1 MNKTSLLA
9 ATALLA
15 VACGAT
21 PEIRVNNQEI
31 KVGDGLYALFETS
44 RGDILVQLEME
55 KAPITVANFVALAEG
70 NHPKAPSKKGVPFYD
85 GLIFHRVIPQF
96 MIQGGDPDGQG
107 SGGPGYQFADEFH
120 PSLRHSVPGI
130 LSMANSGPG
139 TNGSQFFITEAATT
153 WLNDRHSIF
162 GKVVSGMEKVT
173 EIANAERDPRDMP
186 KTPITMNVKIIRQ
199 GKAAKDFDAPKVF
212 TEGLAGAE
220 AKAAQTA
227 ADAAAKGALRA
238 AEFTW
243 FSNGTVNSAEFEKKY
258 AEWLSKAET
267 RAEGLKVLVVT
278 EGEGEPMVDGDQA
291 LVHYA
296 GYLNSGKPFDASV
309 KEVALVWGQ
318 YNPQR
323 EPYQGF
329 PVTCGNRGQVIKGW
343 QQGLIGL
350 KKGSHAK
357 LIIPPALGYGAA
369 GAGDVIPPNA
379 TLVFDVWIEDIKKK

>member
-1 MNKTSLLA
+1 MIKPSLLA
-9 ATALLA
+9 ASALLA

-21 PEIRVNNQEI
+21 PDIRVNNQEI

-44 RGDILVQLEME
+44 KGDILIQLEME

-70 NHPKAPSKKGVPFYD
+70 NHPKVTVKKGEPFFD

-96 MIQGGDPDGQG
+96 MIQGGDPDGRG
-107 SGGPGYQFADEFH
+107 TGGPGYQFPDEFH
-120 PSLRHSVPGI
+120 PSLRHNGPGI

-139 TNGSQFFITEAATT
+139 TNGSQFFITEVATN
-153 WLNDRHSIF
+153 WLDDRHSIF
-162 GKVVSGMEKVT
+162 GKVIAGLEKVT
-173 EIANAERDPRDMP
+173 EIANAERDPRDVP
-186 KTPITMNVKIIRQ
+186 KTPITLKVKIIRQ
-199 GKAAKDFDAPKVF
+199 GKAAKEFDAPKVF

-220 AKAAQTA
+220 AKAAKEA
-227 ADAAAKGALRA
+227 AEAEAKGAARA

-243 FSNGTVNSAEFEKKY
+243 FTNGTVNSAEFEKKY
-258 AEWLSKAET
+258 AEWIAKAEN

-278 EGEGEPMVDGDQA
+278 EGEGEPMVDGEQA

-296 GYLNSGKPFDASV
+296 GYLNSGKPFDTSV
-309 KEVALVWGQ
+309 KEVAKAWGQ

-329 PVTCGNRGQVIKGW
+329 PVTCGNQGRVIKGW

-357 LIIPPALGYGAA
+357 LIIPPALGYGEA
-369 GAGDVIPPNA
+369 GAGGVIPPNA
-379 TLVFDVWIEDIKKK
+379 TLVFDVWIEEILK

>member
-1 MNKTSLLA
+1 MIKPSLLA
-9 ATALLA
+9 ASALLA

-21 PEIRVNNQEI
+21 PDIRVNNQEI

-44 RGDILVQLEME
+44 KGDILIQLEME

-70 NHPKAPSKKGVPFYD
+70 NHPKVTVKKGEPFFD

-96 MIQGGDPDGQG
+96 MIQGGDPDGRG
-107 SGGPGYQFADEFH
+107 TGGPGYQFSDEFH
-120 PSLRHSVPGI
+120 PSLRHNGPGI

-139 TNGSQFFITEAATT
+139 TNGSQFFITEVATN
-153 WLNDRHSIF
+153 WLADRHSIF
-162 GKVVSGMEKVT
+162 GKVIAGLEKVT
-173 EIANAERDPRDMP
+173 EIANAERDPRDVP

-199 GKAAKDFDAPKVF
+199 GKAAKEFDAPKVF

-220 AKAAQTA
+220 AKAAKEA
-227 ADAAAKGALRA
+227 AEAEAKGAARA

-243 FSNGTVNSAEFEKKY
+243 FTNGTVNSAEFEKKY
-258 AEWLSKAET
+258 AEWVAKAEN

-278 EGEGEPMVDGDQA
+278 EGQGEPMADGDQA

-296 GYLNSGKPFDASV
+296 GYLNSGKPFDTSV
-309 KEVALVWGQ
+309 KEVAKAWGQ

-329 PVTCGNRGQVIKGW
+329 PVTCGNQGRVIKGW

-357 LIIPPALGYGAA
+357 LIIPPALGYGEA
-369 GAGDVIPPNA
+369 GAGGVIPPNA
-379 TLVFDVWIEDIKKK
+379 TLVFDVWIEEVLK

>member
-1 MNKTSLLA
+1 MIKPSLLA
-9 ATALLA
+9 ASALLA

-21 PEIRVNNQEI
+21 PDIRVNNQEI

-44 RGDILVQLEME
+44 KGDILIQLEME

-70 NHPKAPSKKGVPFYD
+70 NHPKVTVKKGEPFFD

-96 MIQGGDPDGQG
+96 MIQGGDPDGRG
-107 SGGPGYQFADEFH
+107 TGGPGYQFSDEFH
-120 PSLRHSVPGI
+120 PSLRHNGPGI

-139 TNGSQFFITEAATT
+139 TNGSQFFITEVATN
-153 WLNDRHSIF
+153 WLDDRHSIF
-162 GKVVSGMEKVT
+162 GKVIAGLEKVT
-173 EIANAERDPRDMP
+173 EIANAERDTSDVP

-199 GKAAKDFDAPKVF
+199 GKAAKEFDAPKVF
-212 TEGLAGAE
+212 TEGLAGTE
-220 AKAAQTA
+220 AKAAKEA
-227 ADAAAKGALRA
+227 AEAEAKGAARA

-243 FSNGTVNSAEFEKKY
+243 FTNGTVNSAEFEKKY
-258 AEWLSKAET
+258 AEWVAKAEN

-278 EGEGEPMVDGDQA
+278 EGQGEPMADGDQA

-296 GYLNSGKPFDASV
+296 GYLNSGKPFDTSV
-309 KEVALVWGQ
+309 KEVAKAWGQ

-329 PVTCGNRGQVIKGW
+329 PVTCGNQGRVIKGW

-357 LIIPPALGYGAA
+357 LIIPPALGYGEA
-369 GAGDVIPPNA
+369 GAGGVIPPNA
-379 TLVFDVWIEDIKKK
+379 TLVFDVWIEEVLK

>member
-1 MNKTSLLA
+1 MIKPSLLA
-9 ATALLA
+9 ASALLA

-21 PEIRVNNQEI
+21 PDIRVNNQEI

-44 RGDILVQLEME
+44 KGDILIQLEME

-70 NHPKAPSKKGVPFYD
+70 NHPKVTVKKGEPFFD

-96 MIQGGDPDGQG
+96 MIQGGDPDGRG
-107 SGGPGYQFADEFH
+107 TGGPGYQFSDEFH
-120 PSLRHSVPGI
+120 PSLRHNGPGI

-139 TNGSQFFITEAATT
+139 PNGSQFFITEVATN
-153 WLNDRHSIF
+153 WLDDRHSIF
-162 GKVVSGMEKVT
+162 GKVIAGLEKVT
-173 EIANAERDPRDMP
+173 EIANAERDPRDVP

-199 GKAAKDFDAPKVF
+199 GKAAKEFDAPKVF

-220 AKAAQTA
+220 AKAAKEA
-227 ADAAAKGALRA
+227 AEAEAKGAARA

-243 FSNGTVNSAEFEKKY
+243 FTNGTVNSAEFEKKY
-258 AEWLSKAET
+258 AEWVAKAEN

-278 EGEGEPMVDGDQA
+278 EGQGEPMADGDQA

-296 GYLNSGKPFDASV
+296 GYLNSGKPFDTSV
-309 KEVALVWGQ
+309 KEVAKAWGQ

-329 PVTCGNRGQVIKGW
+329 PVTCGNQGRVIKGW

-357 LIIPPALGYGAA
+357 LIIPPALGYGEA
-369 GAGDVIPPNA
+369 GAGGVIPPNA
-379 TLVFDVWIEDIKKK
+379 TLVFDVWIEEVLK

>member
-1 MNKTSLLA
+1 MIKPSLLA
-9 ATALLA
+9 ASALLA

-21 PEIRVNNQEI
+21 PDIRVNNQEI

-44 RGDILVQLEME
+44 KGDILIQLEME

-70 NHPKAPSKKGVPFYD
+70 NHPKVTVKKGEPFFD

-96 MIQGGDPDGQG
+96 MIQGGDPDGRG
-107 SGGPGYQFADEFH
+107 TGGPGYQFPDEFH
-120 PSLRHSVPGI
+120 PSLRHNGPGI

-139 TNGSQFFITEAATT
+139 TNGSQFFITEVATN
-153 WLNDRHSIF
+153 WLDDRHSIF
-162 GKVVSGMEKVT
+162 GKVIAGLEKVT
-173 EIANAERDPRDMP
+173 EIANAERDPRDVP
-186 KTPITMNVKIIRQ
+186 KTPITLKVKIIRQ
-199 GKAAKDFDAPKVF
+199 GKAAKEFDAPKVF

-220 AKAAQTA
+220 AKAAKEA
-227 ADAAAKGALRA
+227 AEAEAKGAARA

-243 FSNGTVNSAEFEKKY
+243 FTNGTVNSAEFEKKY
-258 AEWLSKAET
+258 AEWVAKAEN

-278 EGEGEPMVDGDQA
+278 DGEGEPMADGDQA

-296 GYLNSGKPFDASV
+296 GYLNSGKPFDTSV
-309 KEVALVWGQ
+309 KEVAKAWGQ

-329 PVTCGNRGQVIKGW
+329 PVTCGNQGRVIKGW

-357 LIIPPALGYGAA
+357 LIIPPALGYGEA
-369 GAGDVIPPNA
+369 GAGGVIPPNA
-379 TLVFDVWIEDIKKK
+379 TLVFDVWIEEVLK

>member
-1 MNKTSLLA
+1 MIKPSLLA
-9 ATALLA
+9 ASALLA

-21 PEIRVNNQEI
+21 PDIRVNNQEI

-44 RGDILVQLEME
+44 KGDILIQLEME

-70 NHPKAPSKKGVPFYD
+70 NHPKVTVKKGEPFFD

-96 MIQGGDPDGQG
+96 MIQGGDPDGRG
-107 SGGPGYQFADEFH
+107 TGGPGYQFSDEFH
-120 PSLRHSVPGI
+120 PSLRHNGPGI
-130 LSMANSGPG
+130 LSMANSGPC
-139 TNGSQFFITEAATT
+139 TNGSQFFITEVATN
-153 WLNDRHSIF
+153 WLDDRHSIF
-162 GKVVSGMEKVT
+162 GKVIAGLEKVT
-173 EIANAERDPRDMP
+173 EIANAERDPRDVP

-199 GKAAKDFDAPKVF
+199 GKAAKEFDAPKVF

-220 AKAAQTA
+220 AKAAKEA
-227 ADAAAKGALRA
+227 AEAEAKGAARA

-243 FSNGTVNSAEFEKKY
+243 FTNGTVNSAEFEKKY
-258 AEWLSKAET
+258 AEWVAKAEN

-278 EGEGEPMVDGDQA
+278 EGQGEPMADGDQA

-296 GYLNSGKPFDASV
+296 GYLNSGKPFDTSV
-309 KEVALVWGQ
+309 KEVAKAWGQ

-323 EPYQGF
+323 EPYQGL
-329 PVTCGNRGQVIKGW
+329 PVTCGNQGRVIKGW

-357 LIIPPALGYGAA
+357 LIIPPALGYGEA
-369 GAGDVIPPNA
+369 GAGGVIPPNA
-379 TLVFDVWIEDIKKK
+379 TLVFDVWIEEVLK

>member
-1 MNKTSLLA
+1 MIKPSLLA
-9 ATALLA
+9 ASALLA

-21 PEIRVNNQEI
+21 PDIRVNNQEI

-44 RGDILVQLEME
+44 NGDILIQLEME

-70 NHPKAPSKKGVPFYD
+70 NHPKVTVKKGEPFFD

-96 MIQGGDPDGQG
+96 MIQGGDPDGRG
-107 SGGPGYQFADEFH
+107 TGGPGYQFSDEFH
-120 PSLRHSVPGI
+120 PSLRHNGPGI

-139 TNGSQFFITEAATT
+139 TNGSQFFITEVATN
-153 WLNDRHSIF
+153 WLDDRHSIF
-162 GKVVSGMEKVT
+162 GKVIAGLEKVT
-173 EIANAERDPRDMP
+173 EIANAERDPRDVP

-199 GKAAKDFDAPKVF
+199 GKAAKEFDAPKVF

-220 AKAAQTA
+220 AKAAKEA
-227 ADAAAKGALRA
+227 AEAEAKGAARA

-243 FSNGTVNSAEFEKKY
+243 FTNGTVNSAEFEKKY
-258 AEWLSKAET
+258 AEWVAKAEN

-278 EGEGEPMVDGDQA
+278 EGQGEPMADGDQA

-296 GYLNSGKPFDASV
+296 GYLNSGKPFDTSV
-309 KEVALVWGQ
+309 KEVAKAWGQ

-323 EPYQGF
+323 EPYQGL
-329 PVTCGNRGQVIKGW
+329 PVTCGNQGRVIKGW

-357 LIIPPALGYGAA
+357 LIIPPALGYGEA
-369 GAGDVIPPNA
+369 GAGGVIPPNA
-379 TLVFDVWIEDIKKK
+379 TLVFDVWIEEVLK

>member
-1 MNKTSLLA
+1 MIKPSLLA
-9 ATALLA
+9 ASALLA

-21 PEIRVNNQEI
+21 PDIRVNNQEI

-44 RGDILVQLEME
+44 KGDILIQLEME

-70 NHPKAPSKKGVPFYD
+70 NHPKVTVKKGEPFFD

-96 MIQGGDPDGQG
+96 MIQGGDPDGRG
-107 SGGPGYQFADEFH
+107 TGGPGYQFSDEFH
-120 PSLRHSVPGI
+120 PSLRHNGPGI

-139 TNGSQFFITEAATT
+139 TNGSQFFITEVATN
-153 WLNDRHSIF
+153 WLDDRHSIF
-162 GKVVSGMEKVT
+162 GKVIAGLEKVT
-173 EIANAERDPRDMP
+173 EIANAERDPRDVP

-199 GKAAKDFDAPKVF
+199 GKAAKEFDAPKVF

-220 AKAAQTA
+220 AKAAKEA
-227 ADAAAKGALRA
+227 AEAEAKGAARA

-243 FSNGTVNSAEFEKKY
+243 FTNGTVNSAEFEKKY
-258 AEWLSKAET
+258 AEWVAKAEN

-278 EGEGEPMVDGDQA
+278 EGQGEPMADGDQA

-296 GYLNSGKPFDASV
+296 GYLNSGKPFDTSV
-309 KEVALVWGQ
+309 KEVAKAWGQ

-329 PVTCGNRGQVIKGW
+329 PVTCGNQGRVIKGW

-357 LIIPPALGYGAA
+357 LIIPPALGYGET
-369 GAGDVIPPNA
+369 GAGGVIPPNA
-379 TLVFDVWIEDIKKK
+379 TLVFDVWIEEVLK

>member
-1 MNKTSLLA
+1 MIKPSLLA
-9 ATALLA
+9 ASALLA

-21 PEIRVNNQEI
+21 PDIRVNNQEI

-44 RGDILVQLEME
+44 KGDILIQLEME
-55 KAPITVANFVALAEG
+55 KAPITVANFVAFAEG
-70 NHPKAPSKKGVPFYD
+70 NHPKVTVKKGEPFFD

-96 MIQGGDPDGQG
+96 MIQGGDPDGRG
-107 SGGPGYQFADEFH
+107 TGGPGYQFSDEFH
-120 PSLRHSVPGI
+120 PSLRHNGPGI

-139 TNGSQFFITEAATT
+139 TNGSQFFITEVATN
-153 WLNDRHSIF
+153 WLDDRHSIF
-162 GKVVSGMEKVT
+162 GKVIAGLEKVT
-173 EIANAERDPRDMP
+173 EIANAERDPRDVP

-199 GKAAKDFDAPKVF
+199 GKAAKEFDAPKVF

-220 AKAAQTA
+220 AKAAKEA
-227 ADAAAKGALRA
+227 AEAEAKGAARA

-243 FSNGTVNSAEFEKKY
+243 FTNGTVNSAEFEKKY
-258 AEWLSKAET
+258 AEWVAKAEN

-278 EGEGEPMVDGDQA
+278 EGQGEPMADGDQA

-296 GYLNSGKPFDASV
+296 GYLNSGKPFDTSV
-309 KEVALVWGQ
+309 KEVAKAWGQ

-323 EPYQGF
+323 EPYQGL
-329 PVTCGNRGQVIKGW
+329 PVTCGNQGRVIKGW

-357 LIIPPALGYGAA
+357 LIIPPALGYGEA
-369 GAGDVIPPNA
+369 GAGGVIPPNA
-379 TLVFDVWIEDIKKK
+379 TLVFDVWIEEVLK

>member
-1 MNKTSLLA
+1 MIKPSLLA
-9 ATALLA
+9 ASARLA

-21 PEIRVNNQEI
+21 PDIRVNNQDI

-44 RGDILVQLEME
+44 KGDILIQLEME

-70 NHPKAPSKKGVPFYD
+70 NHPKVTVKKGEPFFD

-96 MIQGGDPDGQG
+96 MIQGGDPDGRG
-107 SGGPGYQFADEFH
+107 TGGPGYQFPDEFH
-120 PSLRHSVPGI
+120 PSLRHNGPGI

-139 TNGSQFFITEAATT
+139 TNGSQFFITEVATN
-153 WLNDRHSIF
+153 WLDDRHSIF
-162 GKVVSGMEKVT
+162 GKVIAGLEKVT
-173 EIANAERDPRDMP
+173 EIANAERDPRDVP

-199 GKAAKDFDAPKVF
+199 GKAAKDFNAPKVF

-220 AKAAQTA
+220 AKAAKEA
-227 ADAAAKGALRA
+227 SEAAAKGAARA

-243 FSNGTVNSAEFEKKY
+243 FTNETVNSAEFEKKY
-258 AEWLSKAET
+258 AEWVSKAEN

-278 EGEGEPMVDGDQA
+278 EGEGEPMADGDQA

-296 GYLNSGKPFDASV
+296 GYLNSGKPFDTSV
-309 KEVALVWGQ
+309 KEVAKAWGQ

-329 PVTCGNRGQVIKGW
+329 PVTCGNQGRVIKGW

-357 LIIPPALGYGAA
+357 LIIPPALGYGEA
-369 GAGDVIPPNA
+369 GAGGVIPPNA
-379 TLVFDVWIEDIKKK
+379 TLVFDVWIEEVLK

>member
-1 MNKTSLLA
+1 MIKPSLLA
-9 ATALLA
+9 ASALLA

-21 PEIRVNNQEI
+21 PDIRVNNQEI

-44 RGDILVQLEME
+44 KGDILIQLEME

-70 NHPKAPSKKGVPFYD
+70 NHPKVTVKKGEPFFD

-96 MIQGGDPDGQG
+96 MIQGGDPDGRG
-107 SGGPGYQFADEFH
+107 TGGPGYQFSDEFH
-120 PSLRHSVPGI
+120 PSLRHNGPGI

-139 TNGSQFFITEAATT
+139 TNGSQFFITEVATN
-153 WLNDRHSIF
+153 WLDDRHSIF
-162 GKVVSGMEKVT
+162 GKVIAGLEKVT
-173 EIANAERDPRDMP
+173 EIANAERDPRDVP

-199 GKAAKDFDAPKVF
+199 GKAAKEFDAPKVF

-220 AKAAQTA
+220 AKAAKEA
-227 ADAAAKGALRA
+227 AEAEAKGAARA

-243 FSNGTVNSAEFEKKY
+243 FTNGTVNSAEFEKKY
-258 AEWLSKAET
+258 AEWVAKAEN

-278 EGEGEPMVDGDQA
+278 EGQGEPMADGDQA

-296 GYLNSGKPFDASV
+296 GYLNSGKPFDTSV
-309 KEVALVWGQ
+309 KEVAKAWGQ

-329 PVTCGNRGQVIKGW
+329 PVTCGNQGRVIKGW

-350 KKGSHAK
+350 KKGSHAR
-357 LIIPPALGYGAA
+357 LIIPPALGYGEA
-369 GAGDVIPPNA
+369 GAGGVIPPNA
-379 TLVFDVWIEDIKKK
+379 TLVFDVWIEEVLK

>member
-1 MNKTSLLA
+1 MIKPSLLA
-9 ATALLA
+9 ASALLA

-21 PEIRVNNQEI
+21 PDIRVNNQEI

-44 RGDILVQLEME
+44 KGDIIIQLEME

-70 NHPKAPSKKGVPFYD
+70 NHPKVTVKKGEPFFD

-96 MIQGGDPDGQG
+96 MIQGGDPDGRG
-107 SGGPGYQFADEFH
+107 TGGPGYQFSDEFH
-120 PSLRHSVPGI
+120 PSLRHNGPGI

-139 TNGSQFFITEAATT
+139 TNGSQFFITEVATN
-153 WLNDRHSIF
+153 WLDDRHSIF
-162 GKVVSGMEKVT
+162 GKVIAGLEKVT
-173 EIANAERDPRDMP
+173 EIANAERDPRDVP

-199 GKAAKDFDAPKVF
+199 GKAAKEFDAPKVF

-220 AKAAQTA
+220 AKAAKEA
-227 ADAAAKGALRA
+227 AEAEAKGAARA

-243 FSNGTVNSAEFEKKY
+243 FTNGTVNSAEFEKKY
-258 AEWLSKAET
+258 AEWVAKAEN

-278 EGEGEPMVDGDQA
+278 EGDGEPMADGDQA

-296 GYLNSGKPFDASV
+296 GYLNSGKPFDTSV
-309 KEVALVWGQ
+309 KEVAKAWGQ

-329 PVTCGNRGQVIKGW
+329 PVTCGNQGRVIKGW

-357 LIIPPALGYGAA
+357 LIIPPALGYGEA
-369 GAGDVIPPNA
+369 GAGGVIPPNA
-379 TLVFDVWIEDIKKK
+379 TLVFDVWIEEVLK

>member
-1 MNKTSLLA
+1 MIKPSLLA
-9 ATALLA
+9 ASALLA

-21 PEIRVNNQEI
+21 PDIRVNNQEI

-44 RGDILVQLEME
+44 KGDILIQLEME

-70 NHPKAPSKKGVPFYD
+70 NHPKVTVKKGEPFFD

-96 MIQGGDPDGQG
+96 MIQGGDPDGRG
-107 SGGPGYQFADEFH
+107 TGGPGYQFSDEFH
-120 PSLRHSVPGI
+120 PSLRHNGPGI

-139 TNGSQFFITEAATT
+139 TNGSQFFITEVATN
-153 WLNDRHSIF
+153 WLDDRHSIF
-162 GKVVSGMEKVT
+162 GKVIAGLEKVT
-173 EIANAERDPRDMP
+173 EIANAERDPRDVP

-199 GKAAKDFDAPKVF
+199 GKAAKEFDAPKVF

-220 AKAAQTA
+220 AKAAKEA
-227 ADAAAKGALRA
+227 AEAEAKGAARA

-243 FSNGTVNSAEFEKKY
+243 FTNGTVNSAEFEKKY
-258 AEWLSKAET
+258 AEWVAKAEN

-278 EGEGEPMVDGDQA
+278 EGQGEPMADGDQA

-296 GYLNSGKPFDASV
+296 GYLNSGKPFDTSV
-309 KEVALVWGQ
+309 KEVAKAWGQ

-329 PVTCGNRGQVIKGW
+329 PVTCGNQGRVIKGW

-357 LIIPPALGYGAA
+357 LIIPPALGYGEA
-369 GAGDVIPPNA
+369 GAGGVIPPNA
-379 TLVFDVWIEDIKKK
+379 TLVFDVWIEEVLK

>member
-1 MNKTSLLA
+1 MIKPSLLA
-9 ATALLA
+9 ASALLA

-21 PEIRVNNQEI
+21 PDIRVNNQEI

-44 RGDILVQLEME
+44 KGDILIQLEME

-70 NHPKAPSKKGVPFYD
+70 NHPIVTVKKGEPFFD

-96 MIQGGDPDGQG
+96 MIQGGDPDGRG
-107 SGGPGYQFADEFH
+107 TGGPGYQFSDEFH
-120 PSLRHSVPGI
+120 PSLRHNGPGI

-139 TNGSQFFITEAATT
+139 TNGSQFFITEVATN
-153 WLNDRHSIF
+153 WLDDRHSIF
-162 GKVVSGMEKVT
+162 GKVIAGLEKVT
-173 EIANAERDPRDMP
+173 EIANAERDPRDVP

-199 GKAAKDFDAPKVF
+199 GKAAKEFDAPKVF

-220 AKAAQTA
+220 AKAAKEA
-227 ADAAAKGALRA
+227 AEAEAKGAARA

-243 FSNGTVNSAEFEKKY
+243 FTNGTVNSAEFEKKY
-258 AEWLSKAET
+258 AEWVAKAEN

-278 EGEGEPMVDGDQA
+278 EGQGEPMADGDQA

-296 GYLNSGKPFDASV
+296 GYLNSGKPFDTSV
-309 KEVALVWGQ
+309 KEVAKAWGQ

-323 EPYQGF
+323 EPYQGL
-329 PVTCGNRGQVIKGW
+329 PVTCGNQGRVIKGW

-357 LIIPPALGYGAA
+357 LIIPPALGYGEA
-369 GAGDVIPPNA
+369 GAGGVIPPNA
-379 TLVFDVWIEDIKKK
+379 TLVFDVWIEEVLK

>member
-1 MNKTSLLA
+1 MIKPSLLA
-9 ATALLA
+9 ASALLA

-21 PEIRVNNQEI
+21 PDIRVNNQEI

-44 RGDILVQLEME
+44 KGDILIQLEME

-70 NHPKAPSKKGVPFYD
+70 NHPKVTVKKGEPFFD

-96 MIQGGDPDGQG
+96 MIQGGDPDGRG
-107 SGGPGYQFADEFH
+107 TGGPGYQFSDEFH
-120 PSLRHSVPGI
+120 PSLRHNGPGI

-139 TNGSQFFITEAATT
+139 TNGSQFFITEVATN
-153 WLNDRHSIF
+153 WLDDRHSIF
-162 GKVVSGMEKVT
+162 GKVIAGLEKVT
-173 EIANAERDPRDMP
+173 EIANAERDTSDVP

-199 GKAAKDFDAPKVF
+199 GKAAKEFDAPKVF
-212 TEGLAGAE
+212 TEGLAGTE
-220 AKAAQTA
+220 AKAAKEA
-227 ADAAAKGALRA
+227 AEAEAKGAARA

-243 FSNGTVNSAEFEKKY
+243 FTNGTVNSAEFEKKY
-258 AEWLSKAET
+258 AEWVAKAEN

-278 EGEGEPMVDGDQA
+278 EGQGEPMADGDQA

-296 GYLNSGKPFDASV
+296 GYLNSGKPFDTSL
-309 KEVALVWGQ
+309 KEVAKAWGQ
-318 YNPQR
+318 YTPQR

-329 PVTCGNRGQVIKGW
+329 PVTCGNQGRVIKGW

-357 LIIPPALGYGAA
+357 LIIPPALGYGEA
-369 GAGDVIPPNA
+369 GAGGVIPPNA
-379 TLVFDVWIEDIKKK
+379 TLVFDVWIEEVLK

>member
-1 MNKTSLLA
+1 MIKPSLLA
-9 ATALLA
+9 ASALLA

-21 PEIRVNNQEI
+21 PDIRVNNQEI

-44 RGDILVQLEME
+44 KGDILIQLEME

-70 NHPKAPSKKGVPFYD
+70 NHPKVTVKKGEPFFD

-96 MIQGGDPDGQG
+96 MIQGGDPDGRG
-107 SGGPGYQFADEFH
+107 TGGPGYQFPDEFH
-120 PSLRHSVPGI
+120 PSLRHNGPGI

-139 TNGSQFFITEAATT
+139 TNGSQFFITEVATN
-153 WLNDRHSIF
+153 WLDDRHSIF
-162 GKVVSGMEKVT
+162 GKVIAGLEKVT
-173 EIANAERDPRDMP
+173 EIANAERDPRDVP

-199 GKAAKDFDAPKVF
+199 GKAAKEFDAPKVF

-220 AKAAQTA
+220 AKAAKEA
-227 ADAAAKGALRA
+227 AEAEAKGAARA

-243 FSNGTVNSAEFEKKY
+243 FTNGTVNSAEFEKKY
-258 AEWLSKAET
+258 AEWVAKAEN

-278 EGEGEPMVDGDQA
+278 EGQGEPMADGDQA

-296 GYLNSGKPFDASV
+296 GYLNSGKPFDTSV
-309 KEVALVWGQ
+309 KEVAKAWGQ

-329 PVTCGNRGQVIKGW
+329 PVTCGNQGRVIKGW

-357 LIIPPALGYGAA
+357 LIIPPALGYGEA
-369 GAGDVIPPNA
+369 GAGGVIPPNA
-379 TLVFDVWIEDIKKK
+379 TLVFDVWIEEVLK

>member
-1 MNKTSLLA
+1 MIKPSLLA
-9 ATALLA
+9 ASALLA

-21 PEIRVNNQEI
+21 PDIRVNNQEI

-44 RGDILVQLEME
+44 KGDILIQLEME

-70 NHPKAPSKKGVPFYD
+70 NHPKVTVKKGEPFFD
-85 GLIFHRVIPQF
+85 RLIFHRVIPQF
-96 MIQGGDPDGQG
+96 MIQGGDPDGRG
-107 SGGPGYQFADEFH
+107 TGGPGYQFSDEFH
-120 PSLRHSVPGI
+120 PSLRHNGPGI

-139 TNGSQFFITEAATT
+139 TNGSQFFITEVATN
-153 WLNDRHSIF
+153 WLDDRHSIF
-162 GKVVSGMEKVT
+162 GKVIAGLEKVT
-173 EIANAERDPRDMP
+173 EIANAERDPRDVP

-199 GKAAKDFDAPKVF
+199 GKAAKEFDAPKVF

-220 AKAAQTA
+220 AKAAKEA
-227 ADAAAKGALRA
+227 AEAEAKGAARA

-243 FSNGTVNSAEFEKKY
+243 FTNGTVNSAEFEKKY
-258 AEWLSKAET
+258 AEWVAKAEN

-278 EGEGEPMVDGDQA
+278 EGQGEPMADGDQA

-296 GYLNSGKPFDASV
+296 GYLNSGKPFDTSV
-309 KEVALVWGQ
+309 KEVAKALGQ

-323 EPYQGF
+323 EPYQGL
-329 PVTCGNRGQVIKGW
+329 PVTCGNQGRVIKGW

-357 LIIPPALGYGAA
+357 LIIPPALGYCEA
-369 GAGDVIPPNA
+369 GAGGVIPPNA
-379 TLVFDVWIEDIKKK
+379 TLVFDVWIEEVLK

>member
-1 MNKTSLLA
+1 MIKPSLLA
-9 ATALLA
+9 ASALLA

-21 PEIRVNNQEI
+21 PDIRVNNQEI

-44 RGDILVQLEME
+44 KGDILIQLEME

-70 NHPKAPSKKGVPFYD
+70 NHPKVTVKKGEPFFD

-96 MIQGGDPDGQG
+96 MIQGGDPDGRG
-107 SGGPGYQFADEFH
+107 TGGPGYQFSDEFH
-120 PSLRHSVPGI
+120 PSLRHNGPGI

-139 TNGSQFFITEAATT
+139 TNGSQFFITEVATN
-153 WLNDRHSIF
+153 WLDDRHSIF
-162 GKVVSGMEKVT
+162 GKVIAGLEKVT

-186 KTPITMNVKIIRQ
+186 KTPITLKVKIIRQ
-199 GKAAKDFDAPKVF
+199 GKAAKEFDAPKVF

-220 AKAAQTA
+220 AKAAKEA
-227 ADAAAKGALRA
+227 AEAEAKGAARA

-243 FSNGTVNSAEFEKKY
+243 FTNGTVNSAEFEKKY
-258 AEWLSKAET
+258 AEWVAKAEN

-278 EGEGEPMVDGDQA
+278 EGQGEPMADGDQA

-296 GYLNSGKPFDASV
+296 GYLNSGKPFDTSV
-309 KEVALVWGQ
+309 KEVAKAWGQ

-323 EPYQGF
+323 EPYQGL
-329 PVTCGNRGQVIKGW
+329 PVTCGNQGRVIKGW

-357 LIIPPALGYGAA
+357 LIIPPALGYGEA
-369 GAGDVIPPNA
+369 GAGGVIPPNA
-379 TLVFDVWIEDIKKK
+379 TLVFDLWIEEVLK

>member
-1 MNKTSLLA
+1 MIKPSLLA
-9 ATALLA
+9 ASALLA

-21 PEIRVNNQEI
+21 PDIRVNNQEI

-44 RGDILVQLEME
+44 KGDILIQLEME

-70 NHPKAPSKKGVPFYD
+70 NHPKVTVKKGEPFFD

-96 MIQGGDPDGQG
+96 MIQGGDPDGRG
-107 SGGPGYQFADEFH
+107 TGGPGYQFPDEFH
-120 PSLRHSVPGI
+120 PSLRHNGPGI

-139 TNGSQFFITEAATT
+139 TNGSQFFITEVATN
-153 WLNDRHSIF
+153 WLDDRHSIF
-162 GKVVSGMEKVT
+162 GKVIAGLEKVT
-173 EIANAERDPRDMP
+173 EIANVERDPRDVP
-186 KTPITMNVKIIRQ
+186 KTPITLKVKIIRQ

-220 AKAAQTA
+220 AKAAKEA
-227 ADAAAKGALRA
+227 AEAEAKGAARA

-243 FSNGTVNSAEFEKKY
+243 FTNGTVNSAEFEKKY
-258 AEWLSKAET
+258 AEWIAKAEN

-278 EGEGEPMVDGDQA
+278 EGEGEPMVDGEQA

-296 GYLNSGKPFDASV
+296 GYLNSGKPFDTSV
-309 KEVALVWGQ
+309 KEVAKAWGQ

-329 PVTCGNRGQVIKGW
+329 PVTCGNQGRVIKGW

-357 LIIPPALGYGAA
+357 LIIPPALGYGEA
-369 GAGDVIPPNA
+369 GAGGVIPPNA
-379 TLVFDVWIEDIKKK
+379 TLVFDVWIEEILK

>member
-1 MNKTSLLA
+1 MIKPSLLA
-9 ATALLA
+9 ASALLA

-21 PEIRVNNQEI
+21 PDIRVNNQEI

-44 RGDILVQLEME
+44 KGDILIQLEME

-70 NHPKAPSKKGVPFYD
+70 NHPKVTVKKGEPFFD

-96 MIQGGDPDGQG
+96 MIQGGDPDGRG
-107 SGGPGYQFADEFH
+107 TGGPGYQFPDEFH
-120 PSLRHSVPGI
+120 PSLRHNGPGI

-139 TNGSQFFITEAATT
+139 TNGSQFFITEVATN
-153 WLNDRHSIF
+153 WLDDRHSIF
-162 GKVVSGMEKVT
+162 GKVIAGLEKVT
-173 EIANAERDPRDMP
+173 EIANAERDPRDVP
-186 KTPITMNVKIIRQ
+186 KTPITMKVKIIRQ
-199 GKAAKDFDAPKVF
+199 GKAAKEFDAPKVF

-220 AKAAQTA
+220 AKAAKEA
-227 ADAAAKGALRA
+227 AEAEAKGAARA

-243 FSNGTVNSAEFEKKY
+243 FTNGTVNSAEFEKKY
-258 AEWLSKAET
+258 AEWIAKAEN

-278 EGEGEPMVDGDQA
+278 EGEGEPMVDGEQA

-296 GYLNSGKPFDASV
+296 GYLNSGKPFDTSV
-309 KEVALVWGQ
+309 KEVAKAWGQ

-329 PVTCGNRGQVIKGW
+329 PVTCGNQGRVIKGW

-357 LIIPPALGYGAA
+357 LIIPPALGYGEA
-369 GAGDVIPPNA
+369 GAGGVIPPNA
-379 TLVFDVWIEDIKKK
+379 TLVFDVWIEEILK

>member
-1 MNKTSLLA
+1 MIKPSLLA
-9 ATALLA
+9 ASALLA

-21 PEIRVNNQEI
+21 PDIRVNNQEI

-44 RGDILVQLEME
+44 KGDILIQLEME

-70 NHPKAPSKKGVPFYD
+70 NHPKVTVKKGEPFFD

-96 MIQGGDPDGQG
+96 MIQGGDPDGRG
-107 SGGPGYQFADEFH
+107 TGGPGYQFPDEFH
-120 PSLRHSVPGI
+120 PSLRHNGPGI

-139 TNGSQFFITEAATT
+139 TNGSQFFITEVATN
-153 WLNDRHSIF
+153 WLDDRHSIF
-162 GKVVSGMEKVT
+162 GKVIAGLEKVT
-173 EIANAERDPRDMP
+173 EIANVERDPRDVP
-186 KTPITMNVKIIRQ
+186 KTPITLKVKIIRQ

-220 AKAAQTA
+220 AKAAKEA
-227 ADAAAKGALRA
+227 AEAEAKGAARA

-243 FSNGTVNSAEFEKKY
+243 FTNGTVNSAEFEKKY
-258 AEWLSKAET
+258 AEWIAKAEN

-278 EGEGEPMVDGDQA
+278 EGEGEPMVDGEQA

-296 GYLNSGKPFDASV
+296 GYLNSGKPFDTSV
-309 KEVALVWGQ
+309 KEVAKAWGQ

-329 PVTCGNRGQVIKGW
+329 PVTCGNQGRVIKGW

-357 LIIPPALGYGAA
+357 LIIPPALGYGEA
-369 GAGDVIPPNA
+369 GAGGVIPPNA
-379 TLVFDVWIEDIKKK
+379 TLVFDVWIEDILK

>member
-1 MNKTSLLA
+1 MIKPSLLA
-9 ATALLA
+9 ASALLA

-21 PEIRVNNQEI
+21 PDIRVNNQEI

-44 RGDILVQLEME
+44 KGDILIQLEME

-70 NHPKAPSKKGVPFYD
+70 NHPKVTVKKGEPFFD

-96 MIQGGDPDGQG
+96 MIQGGDPDGRG
-107 SGGPGYQFADEFH
+107 TGGPGYQFPDEFH
-120 PSLRHSVPGI
+120 PSLRHNGPGI

-139 TNGSQFFITEAATT
+139 TNGSQFFITEVATN
-153 WLNDRHSIF
+153 WLDDRHSIF
-162 GKVVSGMEKVT
+162 GKVIAGLEKVT
-173 EIANAERDPRDMP
+173 EIANVERDPRDVP
-186 KTPITMNVKIIRQ
+186 KTPITLKVKIIRQ
-199 GKAAKDFDAPKVF
+199 GKVAKDFDAPKVF

-220 AKAAQTA
+220 AKAAKEA
-227 ADAAAKGALRA
+227 AEAEAKGAARA

-243 FSNGTVNSAEFEKKY
+243 FTNGTVNSAEFEKKY
-258 AEWLSKAET
+258 AEWIAKAEN

-278 EGEGEPMVDGDQA
+278 EGEGEPMVDGEQA

-296 GYLNSGKPFDASV
+296 GYLNSGKPFDTSV
-309 KEVALVWGQ
+309 KEVAKAWGQ

-329 PVTCGNRGQVIKGW
+329 PVTCGNQGRVIKGW

-357 LIIPPALGYGAA
+357 LIIPPALGYGEA
-369 GAGDVIPPNA
+369 GAGGVIPPNA
-379 TLVFDVWIEDIKKK
+379 TLVFDVWIEEILK

>member
-1 MNKTSLLA
+1 MIKPSLLA
-9 ATALLA
+9 ASALLA

-21 PEIRVNNQEI
+21 PDIRVNNQEI

-44 RGDILVQLEME
+44 KGDILIQLEME

-70 NHPKAPSKKGVPFYD
+70 NHPKVTVKKGEPFFD

-96 MIQGGDPDGQG
+96 MIQGGDPDGRG
-107 SGGPGYQFADEFH
+107 TGGPGYQLSDEFH
-120 PSLRHSVPGI
+120 PSLRHNGPGI

-139 TNGSQFFITEAATT
+139 TNGSQFFITEVATN
-153 WLNDRHSIF
+153 WLDDRHSIF
-162 GKVVSGMEKVT
+162 GKVIAGLEKVT
-173 EIANAERDPRDMP
+173 EIANAERDPRDVP

-199 GKAAKDFDAPKVF
+199 GKAAKEFDAPKVF

-220 AKAAQTA
+220 AKAAKEA
-227 ADAAAKGALRA
+227 AEAEAKGAARA

-243 FSNGTVNSAEFEKKY
+243 FTNGTVNSAEFEKKY
-258 AEWLSKAET
+258 AEWVAKAEN

-278 EGEGEPMVDGDQA
+278 EGQGEPMADGDQA

-296 GYLNSGKPFDASV
+296 GYLNSGKPFDTSV
-309 KEVALVWGQ
+309 KEVAKAWGQ

-329 PVTCGNRGQVIKGW
+329 PVTCGNQGRVIKGW

-357 LIIPPALGYGAA
+357 LIIPPALGYGEA
-369 GAGDVIPPNA
+369 GAGGVIPPNA
-379 TLVFDVWIEDIKKK
+379 TLVFDVWIEEVLK

>member
-1 MNKTSLLA
+1 MIKPSLLA
-9 ATALLA
+9 ASALLA

-21 PEIRVNNQEI
+21 PDIRVNNQEI

-44 RGDILVQLEME
+44 KGDILIQLEME

-70 NHPKAPSKKGVPFYD
+70 NHPKVTVKKGEPFFD

-96 MIQGGDPDGQG
+96 MIQGGDPDGRG
-107 SGGPGYQFADEFH
+107 TGGPGYQFSDEFH
-120 PSLRHSVPGI
+120 PSLRHNGPGI

-139 TNGSQFFITEAATT
+139 TNGSQFFITEVATN
-153 WLNDRHSIF
+153 WLDDRHSIF
-162 GKVVSGMEKVT
+162 GKVIAGLEKVT
-173 EIANAERDPRDMP
+173 EIANAERDPRDVP

-199 GKAAKDFDAPKVF
+199 GKAAKEFDAPKVF

-220 AKAAQTA
+220 AKAAKEA
-227 ADAAAKGALRA
+227 AEAEAKGAARA

-243 FSNGTVNSAEFEKKY
+243 FTNGTVNSAEFEKKY
-258 AEWLSKAET
+258 AEWVAKAEN

-278 EGEGEPMVDGDQA
+278 EGQGEPMADGDQA

-296 GYLNSGKPFDASV
+296 GYLNSGKPFDTSV
-309 KEVALVWGQ
+309 KEVAKAWGQ

-323 EPYQGF
+323 EPYQGL
-329 PVTCGNRGQVIKGW
+329 PVTCGNQGRVIKGW

-357 LIIPPALGYGAA
+357 LIIPPALGYGEA
-369 GAGDVIPPNA
+369 GAGGVIPPNA
-379 TLVFDVWIEDIKKK
+379 TLVFDVWIEEVLK

>member
-1 MNKTSLLA
+1 MIKSSLLA
-9 ATALLA
+9 ASALLA

-21 PEIRVNNQEI
+21 PDIRVNNQDI

-44 RGDILVQLEME
+44 KGDILIQLEME

-70 NHPKAPSKKGVPFYD
+70 NHPKVTVKKGEPFFD

-96 MIQGGDPDGQG
+96 MIQGGDPDGRG
-107 SGGPGYQFADEFH
+107 TGGPGYQFPDEFH
-120 PSLRHSVPGI
+120 PSLRHNGPGI

-139 TNGSQFFITEAATT
+139 TNGSQFFITEVATN
-153 WLNDRHSIF
+153 WLDDRHSIF
-162 GKVVSGMEKVT
+162 GKVIAGLEKVT
-173 EIANAERDPRDMP
+173 EIANAERDPRDVP

-199 GKAAKDFDAPKVF
+199 GKAAKEFDAPKVF

-220 AKAAQTA
+220 AKAAKEA
-227 ADAAAKGALRA
+227 AEAEAKGAARA

-243 FSNGTVNSAEFEKKY
+243 FTNGTVNSAVFEKKY
-258 AEWLSKAET
+258 AEWVAKAEN

-278 EGEGEPMVDGDQA
+278 EGEGEPMADGDQA

-296 GYLNSGKPFDASV
+296 GYLNSGKPFDTSV
-309 KEVALVWGQ
+309 KEVAKAWGQ

-329 PVTCGNRGQVIKGW
+329 PVTCGNQGRVIKGW

-357 LIIPPALGYGAA
+357 LIIPPALGYGEA
-369 GAGDVIPPNA
+369 GAGGVIPPNA
-379 TLVFDVWIEDIKKK
+379 TLVFDVWIEEVLK

>member
-1 MNKTSLLA
+1 MIKPSLLA
-9 ATALLA
+9 ASALLA

-21 PEIRVNNQEI
+21 PDIRVNNQEI

-44 RGDILVQLEME
+44 KGDILIQLEME

-70 NHPKAPSKKGVPFYD
+70 NHPKVTVKKGEPFFD

-96 MIQGGDPDGQG
+96 MIQGGDPDGRG
-107 SGGPGYQFADEFH
+107 TGGPGYQFPDEFH
-120 PSLRHSVPGI
+120 PSLRHNGPGI

-139 TNGSQFFITEAATT
+139 TNGSQFFITEVATN
-153 WLNDRHSIF
+153 WLDDRHSIF
-162 GKVVSGMEKVT
+162 GKVIAGLEKVT
-173 EIANAERDPRDMP
+173 EIANAERDPRDVP

-199 GKAAKDFDAPKVF
+199 GKAAKEFDAPKVF

-220 AKAAQTA
+220 AKAAKEA
-227 ADAAAKGALRA
+227 AEAEAKGAARA

-243 FSNGTVNSAEFEKKY
+243 FTNGTVNSAEFEKKY
-258 AEWLSKAET
+258 AEWVAKAEN

-278 EGEGEPMVDGDQA
+278 EGEGEPMADGDQA

-296 GYLNSGKPFDASV
+296 GYLNSGKPFDTSV
-309 KEVALVWGQ
+309 KEVAKAWGQ

-329 PVTCGNRGQVIKGW
+329 PVTCGNQGRVIKGW

-350 KKGSHAK
+350 KKGSHAR
-357 LIIPPALGYGAA
+357 LIIPPALGYGEA
-369 GAGDVIPPNA
+369 GAGGVIPPNA
-379 TLVFDVWIEDIKKK
+379 TLVFDVWIEEVLK

>member
-1 MNKTSLLA
+1 MIKPSLLA
-9 ATALLA
+9 ASALLA

-21 PEIRVNNQEI
+21 PDIRVNNQEI

-44 RGDILVQLEME
+44 KGDILIQLEME

-70 NHPKAPSKKGVPFYD
+70 NHPKVTVKKGEPFFD

-96 MIQGGDPDGQG
+96 MIQGGDPDGRG
-107 SGGPGYQFADEFH
+107 TGGPGYQFSDEFH
-120 PSLRHSVPGI
+120 PSLRHNGPGI

-139 TNGSQFFITEAATT
+139 TNGSQFFITEVATN
-153 WLNDRHSIF
+153 WFDDRHSIF
-162 GKVVSGMEKVT
+162 GKVIAGLEKVT
-173 EIANAERDPRDMP
+173 EIANAERDPRDVP

-199 GKAAKDFDAPKVF
+199 GKAAKEFDAPKVF

-220 AKAAQTA
+220 AKAAKEA
-227 ADAAAKGALRA
+227 AEAEAKGAARA

-243 FSNGTVNSAEFEKKY
+243 FTNGTVNSAEFEKKY
-258 AEWLSKAET
+258 AEWVAKAEN

-278 EGEGEPMVDGDQA
+278 EGQGEPMADGDQA

-296 GYLNSGKPFDASV
+296 GYLNSGKPFDTSV
-309 KEVALVWGQ
+309 KEVAKAWGQ

-323 EPYQGF
+323 EPYQGL
-329 PVTCGNRGQVIKGW
+329 PVTCGNQGRVIKGW

-357 LIIPPALGYGAA
+357 LIIPPALGYGEA
-369 GAGDVIPPNA
+369 GAGGVIPPNA
-379 TLVFDVWIEDIKKK
+379 TLVFDVWIEEVLK

>member
-1 MNKTSLLA
+1 MIKPSLLA
-9 ATALLA
+9 ASALLA

-21 PEIRVNNQEI
+21 PDIRVNNQEI

-44 RGDILVQLEME
+44 KGDILIQLEME

-70 NHPKAPSKKGVPFYD
+70 NHPKVTVKKGEPFFD

-96 MIQGGDPDGQG
+96 MIQGGDPDGRG
-107 SGGPGYQFADEFH
+107 TGGPGYQFSDEFH
-120 PSLRHSVPGI
+120 PSLRHNGPGI

-139 TNGSQFFITEAATT
+139 TNGSQFFITEVATN
-153 WLNDRHSIF
+153 WLDDRHSIF
-162 GKVVSGMEKVT
+162 GKVIAGLEKVT
-173 EIANAERDPRDMP
+173 EIANAERDPRDVP

-199 GKAAKDFDAPKVF
+199 GKAAKEFDAPKVF

-220 AKAAQTA
+220 AKAAKEA
-227 ADAAAKGALRA
+227 AEAEAKGAARA

-243 FSNGTVNSAEFEKKY
+243 FTNGTVNSAEFEKKY
-258 AEWLSKAET
+258 AEWVAKAEN

-278 EGEGEPMVDGDQA
+278 EGEGEPMADGDQA

-296 GYLNSGKPFDASV
+296 GYLNSGKPFDTSV
-309 KEVALVWGQ
+309 KEVAKAWGQ

-323 EPYQGF
+323 EPYQGL
-329 PVTCGNRGQVIKGW
+329 PVTCGNQGRVIKGW

-357 LIIPPALGYGAA
+357 LIIPPALGYGEA
-369 GAGDVIPPNA
+369 GAGGVIPPNA
-379 TLVFDVWIEDIKKK
+379 TLVFDVWIEEVLK

>member
-1 MNKTSLLA
+1 MIKPSLLA
-9 ATALLA
+9 ASALLA

-21 PEIRVNNQEI
+21 PDIRVNNQEI

-44 RGDILVQLEME
+44 KGDILIQLEME

-70 NHPKAPSKKGVPFYD
+70 NHPKVTVKKGEPFFD

-96 MIQGGDPDGQG
+96 MIQGGDPDGRG
-107 SGGPGYQFADEFH
+107 TGGPGYQFPDEFH
-120 PSLRHSVPGI
+120 PSLRHNGPGI

-139 TNGSQFFITEAATT
+139 TNGSQFFITEVATN
-153 WLNDRHSIF
+153 WLDDRHSIF
-162 GKVVSGMEKVT
+162 GKVIAGLEKVT
-173 EIANAERDPRDMP
+173 EIANAERDPRDVP
-186 KTPITMNVKIIRQ
+186 KTPITLKVKIIRQ

-220 AKAAQTA
+220 AKAAKEA
-227 ADAAAKGALRA
+227 AEAEAKGAGRA

-243 FSNGTVNSAEFEKKY
+243 FTNGTVNSAEFEKKY
-258 AEWLSKAET
+258 AEWIAKAEN

-278 EGEGEPMVDGDQA
+278 EGEGEPMVDGEQA

-296 GYLNSGKPFDASV
+296 GYLNSGKPFDTSV
-309 KEVALVWGQ
+309 KEVAKAWGQ

-329 PVTCGNRGQVIKGW
+329 PVTCGNQGRVIKGW

-357 LIIPPALGYGAA
+357 LIIPPALGYGEA
-369 GAGDVIPPNA
+369 GAGGVIPPNA
-379 TLVFDVWIEDIKKK
+379 TLVFDVWIEEILK

>member
-1 MNKTSLLA
+1 MIKPSLLA
-9 ATALLA
+9 ASALLA

-21 PEIRVNNQEI
+21 PDIRVNNQEI

-44 RGDILVQLEME
+44 KGDILIQLEME

-70 NHPKAPSKKGVPFYD
+70 NHPKVTVKKGEPFFD

-96 MIQGGDPDGQG
+96 MIQGGDPDGRG
-107 SGGPGYQFADEFH
+107 TGGPGYQFSDEFH
-120 PSLRHSVPGI
+120 PSLRHNGPGI

-139 TNGSQFFITEAATT
+139 TNGSQFFITEVATN
-153 WLNDRHSIF
+153 WLDDRHSIF
-162 GKVVSGMEKVT
+162 GKVIAGLEKVT
-173 EIANAERDPRDMP
+173 EIANAERDTSDVP

-199 GKAAKDFDAPKVF
+199 GKAAKEFDAPKVF
-212 TEGLAGAE
+212 TEGLAGTE
-220 AKAAQTA
+220 AKAAKEA
-227 ADAAAKGALRA
+227 AEAEAKGAARA

-243 FSNGTVNSAEFEKKY
+243 FTNGTVNSAEFEKKY
-258 AEWLSKAET
+258 AEWVAKAEN

-278 EGEGEPMVDGDQA
+278 VGEGEPMADGDQA

-296 GYLNSGKPFDASV
+296 GYLNSGKPFDTSV
-309 KEVALVWGQ
+309 KEVAKAWGQ

-329 PVTCGNRGQVIKGW
+329 PVTCGNQGRVIKGW

-357 LIIPPALGYGAA
+357 LIIPPALGYGEA
-369 GAGDVIPPNA
+369 GAGGVIPPNA
-379 TLVFDVWIEDIKKK
+379 TLVFDVWIEEVLK

>member
-1 MNKTSLLA
+1 MIKPSLLA
-9 ATALLA
+9 ASALLA

-21 PEIRVNNQEI
+21 PDIRVNNQEI

-44 RGDILVQLEME
+44 KGDILIQLEME

-70 NHPKAPSKKGVPFYD
+70 NHPKVTVKKGEPFFD

-96 MIQGGDPDGQG
+96 MIQGGDPDGRG
-107 SGGPGYQFADEFH
+107 TGGPGYQFPDEFH
-120 PSLRHSVPGI
+120 PSLRHNGPGI

-139 TNGSQFFITEAATT
+139 TNGSQFFITEVATN
-153 WLNDRHSIF
+153 WLDDRHSIF
-162 GKVVSGMEKVT
+162 GKVIAGLEKVT
-173 EIANAERDPRDMP
+173 EIANAERDPRDVP

-199 GKAAKDFDAPKVF
+199 GKAAKEFDAPKVF

-220 AKAAQTA
+220 AKAAKEA
-227 ADAAAKGALRA
+227 AEAEAKGAARA

-243 FSNGTVNSAEFEKKY
+243 FTNGTVNSAEFEKKY
-258 AEWLSKAET
+258 AEWVAKAEN

-278 EGEGEPMVDGDQA
+278 EGQGEPMADGDQA

-296 GYLNSGKPFDASV
+296 GYLNSGKPFDTSV
-309 KEVALVWGQ
+309 KEVAKAWGQ

-323 EPYQGF
+323 EPYQGL
-329 PVTCGNRGQVIKGW
+329 PVTCGNQGRVIKGW

-357 LIIPPALGYGAA
+357 LIIPPALGYGEA
-369 GAGDVIPPNA
+369 GAGGVIPPNA
-379 TLVFDVWIEDIKKK
+379 TLVFDVWIEEVLK